1 MRSSTTTRRTGPAR
15 FRAALGAA
23 AVALAGA
30 AGCASPA
37 DPVPAAPIAVA
48 QPVPPAPASAPAF
61 ASAPAPSGAEAEVA
75 PAPAAD
81 RPGPVVPEAG
91 PGDPARVRVG
101 SLEVDAPVVPV
112 GVDDAGLMEV
122 PEDVRTIGWYR
133 FGAAPGEGGSAV
145 LSGHVDDRVQ
155 GRGAFYELART
166 GTGDTVE
173 VDTGDGTT
181 LTYRVDSVR
190 NFGKADLP
198 LEEVFQRSGPPRL
211 VLITC
216 GGEFD
221 RATGHYVDNIVVTA
235 VPV

>member
-1 MRSSTTTRRTGPAR
+1 MPSSTTARRFAS
-15 FRAALGAA
+15 AVGATA
-23 AVALAGA
+23 IALAGA
-30 AGCASPA
+30 AGCASPPA
-37 DPVPAAPIAVA
+37 PAPAVPVAAA
-48 QPVPPAPASAPAF
+48 QPVPPPTGAPAELASAPTG
-61 ASAPAPSGAEAEVA
+61 SG
-75 PAPAAD
+75 APAAD
-81 RPGPVVPEAG
+81 RPEPTVPEAE
-91 PGDPARVRVG
+91 PGAPARIRVG
-101 SLEVDAPVVPV
+101 SIEVDAPVVPV

-133 FGAAPGEGGSAV
+133 HGAGPGEDGSAV

-155 GRGAFYELART
+155 GRGAFYELAT
-166 GTGDTVE
+166 TSTGDTVE
-173 VDTGDGTT
+173 VDTGDGRT
-181 LTYRVDSVR
+181 LAYRVDSVR
-190 NFGKADLP
+190 NFGKEELP

>member
-1 MRSSTTTRRTGPAR
+1 MPSSTTTRTTGAAR
-15 FRAALGAA
+15 LRVALAAA

-37 DPVPAAPIAVA
+37 DPVPPTPLAAA
-48 QPVPPAPASAPAF
+48 QPVSPAPAPASAPA
-61 ASAPAPSGAEAEVA
+61 PTGAEA
-75 PAPAAD
+75 APAAD
-81 RPGPVVPEAG
+81 RPDPVVPEAG
-91 PGDPARVRVG
+91 PDDPARIRVG
-101 SLEVDAPVVPV
+101 SIEVDAPVVPV

-133 FGAAPGEGGSAV
+133 FGAAPGEDGSAV

-155 GRGAFYELART
+155 GRGAFYELA
-166 GTGDTVE
+166 GTAPGDTVE

-190 NFGKADLP
+190 DFGKAELP

-221 RATGHYVDNIVVTA
+221 RATGHYVDNVVVTA